1 MDSSLSRQ
9 HWVVHV
15 GTTGAE
21 RKGLSELELR
31 PLRRDSCVAAAGTPK
46 GNILVFSS
54 VVTDYH
60 KLCDLKQ
67 TPFLYHSSVSQKS
80 GQAQL
85 HFLLGLP

>member
-1 MDSSLSRQ
+1 MGSSLSKQ
-9 HWVVHV
+9 HCVAHAD
-15 GTTGAE
+15 TTGAE
-21 RKGLSELELR
+21 RKGLSEVELR
-31 PLRRDSCVAAAGTPK
+31 PLRRHSCVAAAGSSK

-54 VVTDYH
+54 DVTDYH

-67 TPFLYHSSVSQKS
+67 THFFYHSPVSQKS